1 MLQVIAV
8 LSNCPNHAEAALQV
22 LYSGIRQDH
31 SESVTVYLERVRAI
45 AEDAYGPATRWT
57 VNQASLVITKIVNGL
72 KNRDLAQL
80 TSSYII
86 SLPFNFTVFRDF
98 VAQDEQQIPTQSSS
112 VHAITNLRCYRC
124 EGNHLLCDCRKLK
137 CMK

>member
-22 LYSGIRQDH
+22 LYSGICQDH

-72 KNRDLAQL
+72 KKRDLAQL

-86 SLPFNFTVFRDF
+86 SLPFNFPVFRDS
-98 VAQDEQQIPTQSSS
+98 VAQ
-112 VHAITNLRCYRC
+112 
-124 EGNHLLCDCRKLK
+124 
-137 CMK
+137 